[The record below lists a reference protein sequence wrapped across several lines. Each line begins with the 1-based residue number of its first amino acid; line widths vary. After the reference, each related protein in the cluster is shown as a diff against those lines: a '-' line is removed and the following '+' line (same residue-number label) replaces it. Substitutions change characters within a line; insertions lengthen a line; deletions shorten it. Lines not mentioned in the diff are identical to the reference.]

1 MTETMKA
8 IRLTPELY
16 DYMLE
21 KSLRESDVQRRLF
34 EETAGLP
41 ESEMIASP
49 DEAQFLALLVELIG
63 AQRCIEVGV
72 FTGYSTLAMAL
83 ALPPEGRIVACDRNE
98 ETMAIA
104 RRYWAEAGVEGRI
117 EVRLGDAG
125 ETLGRLL
132 AEGGAGTFDLA
143 FLDADKIN
151 YASLYEQLLAL
162 LRPRGLLVVDNVL
175 WGGAVIDESDTDAST
190 EAIRAL
196 NELVHRDQRVSLCM
210 LPVADGLTLAMRR

>member
-1 MTETMKA
+1 MKA
-8 IRLTPELY
+8 ISLTPALY
-16 DYMLE
+16 DYLL
-21 KSLRESDVQRRLF
+21 KTSLRESDVQRRLR
-34 EETAGLP
+34 EATERLP

-49 DEAQFLALLVELIG
+49 DEAQLLALLVELIG
-63 AQRCIEVGV
+63 ARLCIEVGV

-98 ETMAIA
+98 ETIA
-104 RRYWAEAGVEGRI
+104 VGRRFWAEAGVEGRI

-125 ETLGRLL
+125 ETLEKLL
-132 AEGGAGTFDLA
+132 AEGGAGSFDLA

-151 YASLYEQLLAL
+151 YPSLYEQLLAL
-162 LRPRGLLVVDNVL
+162 LRPRGVLAVDNVL
-175 WGGAVIDESDTDAST
+175 WGGSVIDASNTEAST
-190 EAIRAL
+190 EAIRAF

>member
-1 MTETMKA
+1 MANTMKA
-8 IRLTPELY
+8 ISLTPALY

-21 KSLRESDVQRRLF
+21 KSLRESEVQRRLF
-34 EETAGLP
+34 EETAEQP
-41 ESEMIASP
+41 FSEMVATP
-49 DEAQFLALLVELIG
+49 EEAQFLALLIELIG

-104 RRYWAEAGVEGRI
+104 RRYWAEAGVAGRI

-143 FLDADKIN
+143 FLDADKTK
-151 YASLYEQLLAL
+151 YPSLYEQLLAL

-175 WGGAVIDESDTDAST
+175 WGGAVIDESNTEAST

-210 LPVADGLTLAMRR
+210 LPVADGLTLAMKR